1 MSIKRTTTKRV
12 TKTSSL
18 KPKKK
23 SMATKRAAK
32 KVTKSS
38 SLKPKTKQMS
48 RTKTVARKTTTKR
61 VARKTTTNKVKDFTV
76 GFTNE
81 IYKPILVGKTFALM
95 TTDNQPVTKVAGITR
110 NRIKQAND
118 ENKAIRGYV
127 GKTGKVTYK
136 LVEMDE
142 FKKVANIIEEN
153 ACDSVS
159 EAFET
164 HEHLKEFIHEK
175 GKDLKPTGLFIEE
188 LKWKYLLRSAVRG
201 KNIMMTG
208 PTGCG
213 KTLAAQSLVRSL
225 KRPDFY
231 FNLGATQDPRAT
243 LIGNTHFNK
252 ESGTFFSESAFVKAI
267 KTPNAIILLD
277 EISRSHPEAWNILMT
292 VLDSGQ
298 RYLRLDEAEGSPIVK
313 VANGVTFIATANIGN
328 EYTSTRIMDRAIMDR
343 FVQIEMDL
351 LDKQSEYELL
361 KFKFPE
367 ADDYSLNALAEIAD
381 TTRQLIKSDASKIST
396 IVSTRVNVEAAGLI
410 YDGFSLMEAAEIAI
424 LPYFSNDG
432 GLDSERV
439 FMKQVVQKY
448 IKTTEEAENKLFTDV
463 DDNAGDDSNTIIW

>member
-1 MSIKRTTTKRV
+1 MRNTKSNKKVKTTKTMV
-12 TKTSSL
+12 
-18 KPKKK
+18 
-23 SMATKRAAK
+23 KRQS
-32 KVTKSS
+32 T
-38 SLKPKTKQMS
+38 
-48 RTKTVARKTTTKR
+48 
-61 VARKTTTNKVKDFTV
+61 KVKDFTV

-81 IYKPILVGKTFALM
+81 IYKVIQVGRTFAML
-95 TTDNQPVTKVAGITR
+95 TTDNQPVTKVAGVS
-110 NRIKQAND
+110 KQTMKKALD
-118 ENKAIRGYV
+118 ENKAIQAFV
-127 GKTGKVTYK
+127 GKTGKLTYK
-136 LVEMDE
+136 MVEMDE
-142 FKKVANIIEEN
+142 FKKIANVIEDT

-164 HEHLKEFIHEK
+164 HDALKEFIHTK
-175 GKDLKPTGLFIEE
+175 GKELKPNGLFIEE

-201 KNIMMTG
+201 KNILMTG

-213 KTLAAQSLVRSL
+213 KTLAAQSLVKSL

-231 FNLGATQDPRAT
+231 FNLGATQDARAT

-252 ESGTFFSESAFVKAI
+252 ENGTFFSESAFVKAI

-277 EISRSHPEAWNILMT
+277 ELSRAHPEAANILMT
-292 VLDSGQ
+292 VLDAGQ

-313 VANGVTFIATANIGN
+313 VASGVTFIATANVGG
-328 EYTSTRIMDRAIMDR
+328 EYTATRVMDRALMDR

-351 LDKQSEYELL
+351 LDKEGELALL

-367 ADDYSLNALAEIAD
+367 ADEYSLNALAEIAD
-381 TTRQLIKSDASKIST
+381 TTRQLIKTDASKIST

-410 YDGFSLMEAAEIAI
+410 YDGFTLFEAANIAI

-439 FMKQVVQKY
+439 FMTQLLQKY
-448 IKTTEEAENKLFTDV
+448 IKSDDESKLFNEV
-463 DDNAGDDSNTIIW
+463 KDDEASDGDETIVW

>member
-1 MSIKRTTTKRV
+1 MRKSNV
-12 TKTSSL
+12 TKT
-18 KPKKK
+18 
-23 SMATKRAAK
+23 
-32 KVTKSS
+32 TKS
-38 SLKPKTKQMS
+38 KTM
-48 RTKTVARKTTTKR
+48 ARKTAKR
-61 VARKTTTNKVKDFTV
+61 VSGRKTTQKTVDTNV

-81 IYKPILVGKTFALM
+81 CYKVVQVGRSFALM
-95 TTDNQPVTKVAGITR
+95 TTKNDIIDTKIDGVSKQKM
-110 NRIKQAND
+110 KQAHA
-118 ENKAIRGYV
+118 ENKAIRGFV
-127 GKTGKVTYK
+127 NKSGNLSYK
-136 LVEMDE
+136 LVEMEE
-142 FKKVANIIEEN
+142 FKKLAHGREDA

-164 HEHLKEFIHEK
+164 HEHLKQFIHEK
-175 GKDLKPTGLFIEE
+175 GGELKPEGLFIEP

-213 KTLAAQSLVRSL
+213 KTLASQSLVRSL

-252 ESGTFFSESAFVKAI
+252 ENGTFFAESAFVKAI
-267 KTPNAIILLD
+267 STPNAIILLD
-277 EISRSHPEAWNILMT
+277 EISRAHPEAWNILMT
-292 VLDSGQ
+292 VLDAGQ

-343 FVQIEMDL
+343 FVTIEMDL

-367 ADDYSLNALAEIAD
+367 ADEYALNALSEIAD
-381 TTRQLIKSDASKIST
+381 TTRQLIKTDMSKIST
-396 IVSTRVNVEAAGLI
+396 IISTRVNVEAAGLI
-410 YDGFSLMEAAEIAI
+410 YDGFTLMEAAEIAI

-439 FMKQVVQKY
+439 FIKQLVQKY
-448 IKTTEEAENKLFTDV
+448 VKTNDEALFNEVKDEQTDEE
-463 DDNAGDDSNTIIW
+463 TIVW

>member
-1 MSIKRTTTKRV
+1 MSK
-12 TKTSSL
+12 TKTTPMR
-18 KPKKK
+18 KNV
-23 SMATKRAAK
+23 TKRATA
-32 KVTKSS
+32 
-38 SLKPKTKQMS
+38 
-48 RTKTVARKTTTKR
+48 KR
-61 VARKTTTNKVKDFTV
+61 VARKATATKVTDANV

-81 IYKPILVGKTFALM
+81 IYKPILVGRTFALM
-95 TTDNQPVTKVAGITR
+95 TTDNTPVSSVKGISR
-110 NRIKQAND
+110 NKIKQAND
-118 ENKAIRGYV
+118 EGKAIRAHV
-127 GKTGKVTYK
+127 GKTGAVTYK
-136 LVEMDE
+136 LVEMDD
-142 FKKVANIIEEN
+142 FKRIANTIDEN
-153 ACDSVS
+153 ACDSVT

-164 HEHLKEFIHEK
+164 HDALKSFIHDK
-175 GKDLKPTGLFIEE
+175 GKELKPVGLFIEE

-213 KTLAAQSLVRSL
+213 KTLAAQSLVKSL

-252 ESGTFFSESAFVKAI
+252 EAGTFFSESAFVKAI

-277 EISRSHPEAWNILMT
+277 EISRAHPEAWNILMT
-292 VLDSGQ
+292 VLDAGQ

-328 EYTSTRIMDRAIMDR
+328 EYTSTRVMDRAIMDR
-343 FVQIEMDL
+343 FVTIEMDL

-367 ADDYSLNALAEIAD
+367 ADDYALNALAEIAD
-381 TTRQLIKSDASKIST
+381 TTRQLIKTDASKIST
-396 IVSTRVNVEAAGLI
+396 IVSTRVNVEAAGLV
-410 YDGFSLMEAAEIAI
+410 YDGFSLSEAAEIAI

-439 FMKQVVQKY
+439 FMKQLIQKFN
-448 IKTTEEAENKLFTDV
+448 KTEDADGKLFTDV
-463 DDNAGDDSNTIIW
+463 DDTEATDEQTIVW